1 MIVTMSMT
9 TEQIRKYVLTY
20 LESMECSVIE
30 QSPYHV
36 TVKLSPEADKELTGR
51 PYYWSFIERT
61 NAEAQTMS
69 FLFVFDP
76 EKYEQSEIAKT
87 AKANEERRASLHA
100 QLNQPVIS
108 SGEGTV
114 TPPSSSPSED
124 SILGRYFGVVRPLP
138 NVGPGRI
145 HREHLHFGSPRLKQ
159 IFEAARRGGSCVY
172 LFEDPGPRQ
181 RSTLFPAAYEPW
193 LGVNFKVEFACDMK
207 REELHFMGISLVS
220 RKIDFQFR
228 DRLSERSLRPRLPEN
243 VHIEPSSITPAEGRD
258 ALEASLEDKLRDI
271 DPSWATEASAR
282 LQEELDLID
291 AYYKNLLLEEDEEK
305 REAAKEQYE
314 ARRKEIRWQYEP
326 RILVSAINCGIFH
339 LRQETSRMR

>member
-1 MIVTMSMT
+1 MTMT
-9 TEQIRKYVLTY
+9 TDQIQKYVLTY
-20 LESMECSVIE
+20 LESMECNVIE

-36 TVKLSPEADKELTGR
+36 MVKLSPAADKELTGR
-51 PYYWSFIERT
+51 PYYWGFIERT
-61 NAEAQTMS
+61 NTEPETMS

-76 EKYEQSEIAKT
+76 EKYDQAEIAKT
-87 AKANEERRASLHA
+87 AEANDARRAALHA
-100 QLNQPVIS
+100 QLNRPV
-108 SGEGTV
+108 T
-114 TPPSSSPSED
+114 SSSEETVNPSPTHTED
-124 SILGRYFGVVRPLP
+124 SILGRYFGIVRPLP

-159 IFEAARRGGSCVY
+159 IFAAARRGGSCVY

-193 LGVNFKVEFACDMK
+193 LGVSFKVEFACDMK

-228 DRLSERSLRPRLPEN
+228 DRLSGRSLRPRLPEN

-258 ALEASLEDKLRDI
+258 ALESSLQVKLSGV
-271 DPSWATEASAR
+271 DPSWATEASER
-282 LQEELDLID
+282 LQEELELID
-291 AYYKNLLLEEDEEK
+291 AYYKDLLLEEDEEK
-305 REAAKEQYE
+305 RSSAKEQYE

-339 LRQETSRMR
+339 LRQEPFGRSDHYR